1 LPAGPLFLGGST
13 LSLTTADPQGRTASV
28 QVSVAGS
35 VVSQAQGPLGETRHS
50 LPLQPEGAAVRADTS
65 VVTTDQGTL
74 TAHLDGTLSRFAS
87 APRDAVPLAA
97 DVIGGFAGAGS
108 TLLLARDGGGGNGT
122 LEVRSSL
129 DGQLTASAAL
139 SGRPVAAELM

>member
-1 LPAGPLFLGGST
+1 MHAVETDVLGNRSEPSVSVISIFEDGQAAQPLSFTALPAGPLFLGGST

-50 LPLQPEGAAVRADTS
+50 LPLQPEGAAVRADAS

-74 TAHLDGTLSRFAS
+74 T
-87 APRDAVPLAA
+87 
-97 DVIGGFAGAGS
+97 
-108 TLLLARDGGGGNGT
+108 
-122 LEVRSSL
+122 
-129 DGQLTASAAL
+129 
-139 SGRPVAAELM
+139 